1 MIRRLA
7 VRLFVP
13 VALAAG
19 VWGCAGRAVSPG
31 AAPPRSPSSE
41 SQPPNVVAIPE
52 PPAEDAEPE
61 PDDTPTAGRQDARFA
76 GEWLEDWPNRGTC
89 SDRVEVRLSGRGVE
103 VSGADCTD
111 GKAYEYSNARI
122 EGGTLK
128 FTLLVPETNRVLN
141 YALEAVEE
149 GKLVG
154 EVDGGAE
161 ATVTWRR
168 P

>member
-1 MIRRLA
+1 MVRRQAIRFCLST
-7 VRLFVP
+7 
-13 VALAAG
+13 ALAASVG
-19 VWGCAGRAVSPG
+19 GCAGSAVAPG
-31 AAPPRSPSSE
+31 AAPRQAPSAESP
-41 SQPPNVVAIPE
+41 PPNVVAIPE

-61 PDDTPTAGRQDARFA
+61 SEEAPAARTDARFA

-103 VSGADCTD
+103 LSGSDCTD
-111 GKAYEYSNARI
+111 GEAYQYSDARI
-122 EGGTLK
+122 EGNKLK

-141 YALEAVEE
+141 YALEAVED

-154 EVDGGAE
+154 QVDGGAE

-168 P
+168 H